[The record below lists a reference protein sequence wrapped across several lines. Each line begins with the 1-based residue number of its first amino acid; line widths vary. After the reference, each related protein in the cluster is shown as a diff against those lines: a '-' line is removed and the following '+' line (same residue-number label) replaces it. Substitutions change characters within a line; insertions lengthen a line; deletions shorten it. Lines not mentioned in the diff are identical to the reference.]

1 MSAVPLPMPSK
12 QDASN
17 AGTLEASLA
26 RDSVGE
32 ALGLEKNTSASVND
46 SLERDSV
53 GSAAGRVQPG
63 RLPSRPRGKQPSGD
77 IGEEEEEELTA
88 GRAQPTRLQTRKRG
102 NQPQALV
109 QAGGD
114 ALNFEEKDDDDEPRA
129 GRAQPTRLQTR
140 KRGDGG
146 AQVSA
151 EDRGGQDTNRME
163 PSRPKRLPAR
173 DKTKRQQAADGGLSP
188 RVRI

>member
-1 MSAVPLPMPSK
+1 MNDS
-12 QDASN
+12 
-17 AGTLEASLA
+17 LE
-26 RDSVGE
+26 RDSVSE
-32 ALGLEKNTSASVND
+32 ALGLEKSPLASVND

-77 IGEEEEEELTA
+77 TEEEEEEELTA

-102 NQPQALV
+102 
-109 QAGGD
+109 G
-114 ALNFEEKDDDDEPRA
+114 
-129 GRAQPTRLQTR
+129 
-140 KRGDGG
+140 GG

-151 EDRGGQDTNRME
+151 EDRGAQDTNRVE